1 MTFWIGVVAIIV
13 LILLFGGAPERPEDD
28 ASLSYQRLHGDYKV
42 RYPDGNYSQPFLR
55 KTAYDYASMFGGKVI
70 KFR

>member
-1 MTFWIGVVAIIV
+1 MTVLVIV
-13 LILLFGGAPERPEDD
+13 LVIIFAILLFGGTPERPEDD